1 MKQPGSIF
9 NIVIYKQKWI
19 YLWTFKDALIM
30 QITFFLSYPWKNEK
44 ISIKKLP
51 TRIKSTLQTLLTKIQ
66 TFFNTDITT
75 PNSFPLTSIRA
86 REISHGIRRDEL
98 EASRGAVAA
107 VPSCYV
113 EEVTRPS
120 RPRGLKKNED
130 IPCSVGG
137 APPRNEPGSGFGYT
151 RINEGGAE
159 IWATI
164 KLKTRGVIPILES
177 VTR

>member
-66 TFFNTDITT
+66 TFFNTRYYDTKL
-75 PNSFPLTSIRA
+75 FPFNFDS
-86 REISHGIRRDEL
+86 S
-98 EASRGAVAA
+98 SW
-107 VPSCYV
+107 
-113 EEVTRPS
+113 
-120 RPRGLKKNED
+120 N
-130 IPCSVGG
+130 
-137 APPRNEPGSGFGYT
+137 
-151 RINEGGAE
+151 
-159 IWATI
+159 
-164 KLKTRGVIPILES
+164 
-177 VTR
+177 